1 MVRDDSGNG
10 CWVEI
15 GIILLEGYIDL
26 MEVMAVMGLN
36 QLGVHRRKL
45 LQVEEDNWIRH

>member
-26 MEVMAVMGLN
+26 MAVRDLN